1 MGCGCGKKSSSSSV
15 KVQPKQIVKKTP
27 ITPSKRIIRRT
38 AK

>member
-1 MGCGCGKKSSSSSV
+1 MGCGCGKKSNSSSV
-15 KVQPKQIVKKTP
+15 KVQPKQIVKKAP

>member
-1 MGCGCGKKSSSSSV
+1 MGCGCGKKNSSLSV
-15 KVQPKQIVKKTP
+15 KVQPKQTIKKTP

>member
-1 MGCGCGKKSSSSSV
+1 MGCGCGKSGQTSTI
-15 KVQPKQIVKKTP
+15 KVQPKQTIKKTP